1 MESQRSETGKGSR
14 RGQRSQ
20 RTRGGQPDGAATK
33 RGSLAD
39 AAARSGPARLSPEV
53 EHELEAI
60 ADSNGCELVHA
71 EFKGGSLKLFIDRPD
86 HPGGVDLAD
95 CEVISKQVSALLDVV
110 DFGPGRYT
118 LEVSSPG
125 LDRQLYRPRDYR
137 RFVGSLAKVSF
148 RDFETGRKRTVVGR
162 LKEYRDDGPGGPEI
176 VVDVSERE
184 ERLTLP
190 LDVIE
195 VARLE
200 IEL

>member
-1 MESQRSETGKGSR
+1 MVSR
-14 RGQRSQ
+14 RAGSPGSS
-20 RTRGGQPDGAATK
+20 RTR
-33 RGSLAD
+33 
-39 AAARSGPARLSPEV
+39 AARAPRRAPGGLSPEL

-71 EFKGGSLKLFIDRPD
+71 EFKGSLLRLFIDRPD
-86 HPGGVDLAD
+86 AGGVDLSD

-110 DFGPGRYT
+110 DFGAGHYT

-137 RFVGSLAKVSF
+137 RFVGSLAKVTF
-148 RDFETGRKRTVVGR
+148 REPESGTKRTVIGR
-162 LKEYRDDGPGGPEI
+162 LNEYRDDGPEGPE
-176 VVDVSERE
+176 VTVDLAERE

-190 LDVIE
+190 LDAIE